1 MNIQNVIEKWELEIA
16 KVTPDEEDVGKWYEN
31 EWSSGRY
38 GAISEFLKDIKQL
51 NLPRVSVSFDDEID
65 AELERR
71 SIVQYMDDDDEPH
84 WDEGKLYWA
93 RKMFRDGAKWVNE
106 R

>member
-1 MNIQNVIEKWELEIA
+1 MSKSNKKEI
-16 KVTPDEEDVGKWYEN
+16 VQC
-31 EWSSGRY
+31 
-38 GAISEFLKDIKQL
+38 DIPL
-51 NLPRVSVSFDDEID
+51 VSISFDEEID

-71 SIVQYMDDDDEPH
+71 GIVQYFDEDDDEPQ

-93 RKMFRDGAKWVNE
+93 RKMFREGAKWANE

>member
-1 MNIQNVIEKWELEIA
+1 MQITMKILQA
-16 KVTPDEEDVGKWYEN
+16 
-31 EWSSGRY
+31 
-38 GAISEFLKDIKQL
+38 LK
-51 NLPRVSVSFDDEID
+51 NLLIPINKTSFDDEID

-71 SIVQYMDDDDEPH
+71 KIIQYIDDEWDEPH

-93 RKMFRDGAKWVNE
+93 RKMFREGAKWANK

>member
-1 MNIQNVIEKWELEIA
+1 MAYRIESDDQDQEIRDLMNRVSELENQLA
-16 KVTPDEEDVGKWYEN
+16 SAQKPDASEN
-31 EWSSGRY
+31 T
-38 GAISEFLKDIKQL
+38 
-51 NLPRVSVSFDDEID
+51 LPIHGVSVSFDDEID

-71 SIVQYMDDDDEPH
+71 SIVQYNDDDDDEPH

-93 RKMFRDGAKWVNE
+93 RKMFREGAKWANE